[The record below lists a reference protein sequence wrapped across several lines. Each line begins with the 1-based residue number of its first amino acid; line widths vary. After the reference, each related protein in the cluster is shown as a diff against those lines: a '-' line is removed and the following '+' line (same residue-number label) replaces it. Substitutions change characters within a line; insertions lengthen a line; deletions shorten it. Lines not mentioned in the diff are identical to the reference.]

1 MHRTQFD
8 HARLDISITRKLIT
22 FVMKICHVKVTQ
34 TTATE
39 EKRLD
44 FRTLSSAEASLCY
57 GEAEEKEKES
67 ALAILDHFP
76 SLGNCPPTPPLNQH
90 QHFIFT

>member
-22 FVMKICHVKVTQ
+22 FVMIICHVKVTQ

-39 EKRLD
+39 KKRFD

-67 ALAILDHFP
+67 ALAILDHFTF
-76 SLGNCPPTPPLNQH
+76 LGNCPPTPPLNQH
-90 QHFIFT
+90 